1 MSLALVLGG
10 GAARG
15 AYHLGFLHF
24 CDENHIKIE
33 AFSGASIG
41 AIVGASYASGVSA
54 KEQFRI
60 LSSKEARKNLKF
72 NYFKDTGL
80 IRIDTD
86 TKITDE
92 LFPIK
97 KLEDMPK
104 PVWVNAYDLKE
115 KKLHYFNSGDTVP
128 LCLGS
133 SALRVLFPPIKYQ
146 NMSLIDGG
154 YFDNLPLKPLENQG
168 YDILTIDLFAH
179 KKLTKPS
186 IGASMY
192 SKIKR
197 HFLVQLYQ
205 NRRYTLEHT
214 DYYLGSEYITDFYLF
229 TFHQM
234 QDCFDLGYKEAVEF
248 FKNSKF

>member
-41 AIVGASYASGVSA
+41 AIIGASYASGVSA

-72 NYFKDTGL
+72 NYFRNGL
-80 IRIDTD
+80 IRIDTNN
-86 TKITDE
+86 KITDE
-92 LFPIK
+92 LLPIK
-97 KLEDMPK
+97 KLEDIPK
-104 PVWVNAYDLKE
+104 PVWVDAYDIKE
-115 KKLHYFNSGDTVP
+115 KKLHYFNSGDTIP

-133 SALRVLFPPIKYQ
+133 SALRVLFPPIKYK

-168 YDILTIDLFAH
+168 YKILTIDLFA
-179 KKLTKPS
+179 KKKFTKT
-186 IGASMY
+186 GMLNKVY
-192 SKIKR
+192 SKIKKS
-197 HFLVQLYQ
+197 FLTQLYE

-214 DYYLGSEYITDFYLF
+214 DYYLGSEYIIDYYLF

-234 QDCFDLGYKEAVEF
+234 QDCFDLGYKEAKEF
-248 FKNSKF
+248 FSKKYKN